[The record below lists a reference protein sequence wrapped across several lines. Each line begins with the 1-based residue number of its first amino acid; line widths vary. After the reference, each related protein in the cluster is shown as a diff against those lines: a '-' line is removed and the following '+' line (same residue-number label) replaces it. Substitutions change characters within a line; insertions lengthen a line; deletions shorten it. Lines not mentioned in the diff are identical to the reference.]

1 VSVATDRNV
10 HGRTGNEVV
19 QLSKAW
25 EATPSHMNTLD
36 VRALLQ
42 DDAIQHVDM
51 EEDPPE
57 EDKKSDDEVV
67 KLDIEDSEGD
77 NSQEASFLS
86 ASKWDV
92 LDSGQRMAKL
102 DGTTDKVKS
111 KLAQHTSIE
120 DWLELGDNYNKPVQV
135 GKKRVRWA
143 DIEEK
148 KSRARADKMG
158 FVVGGRNWES
168 ASERERSAQ
177 GALERTKFIPSRF
190 QSEFHR

>member
-1 VSVATDRNV
+1 
-10 HGRTGNEVV
+10 
-19 QLSKAW
+19 
-25 EATPSHMNTLD
+25 
-36 VRALLQ
+36 
-42 DDAIQHVDM
+42 
-51 EEDPPE
+51 
-57 EDKKSDDEVV
+57 
-67 KLDIEDSEGD
+67 
-77 NSQEASFLS
+77 
-86 ASKWDV
+86 
-92 LDSGQRMAKL
+92 
-102 DGTTDKVKS
+102 
-111 KLAQHTSIE
+111 
-120 DWLELGDNYNKPVQV
+120 LELGDNYNKPVQV